1 MAPIKFEDNIRA
13 RLEQREIKPSAEA
26 WQKLEAA
33 LDQEAKPAK
42 TRKGYG
48 WVLIAASFIGILIL
62 AGRYVFQEEMDK
74 NPVNQVVETPTE
86 MQNEQKSEPTETL
99 EQKQQD
105 ILAQEETSVAVQE
118 EQQIAE
124 PPKKRKEQ
132 PVINKYEEAV
142 AVTNSQKASAD
153 EKLDQ
158 TTQSKIDAEVNDLI
172 SKVQEQQNSGVAYSD
187 AEIDQLLRDA
197 QRDIISEKM
206 FDRERN
212 TISAEALLYEVEE
225 ELDPSFRDR
234 IFEALKDGFMK
245 AREAIVSRNN

>member
-26 WQKLEAA
+26 WKKLDAS

-42 TRKGYG
+42 SRKGYG
-48 WVLIAASFIGILIL
+48 WVLIAASFIGILVL
-62 AGRYVFQEEMDK
+62 AGRYVYQK
-74 NPVNQVVETPTE
+74 NFGITPENQVVETPVE
-86 MQNEQKSEPTETL
+86 VKEEQKSEPAEIL
-99 EQKQQD
+99 QQKQQE
-105 ILAQEETSVAVQE
+105 IVPQEETTVAVQE
-118 EQQIAE
+118 EKQVAE
-124 PPKKRKEQ
+124 PPKKRVAPPVIKKYEKVVAVEESQEQ
-132 PVINKYEEAV
+132 P
-142 AVTNSQKASAD
+142 AD
-153 EKLDQ
+153 ERLDK
-158 TTQSKIDAEVNDLI
+158 TTQSQIDAEVNDLI
-172 SKVQEQQNSGVAYSD
+172 SKVQEQQNTGVAYSD
-187 AEIDQLLRDA
+187 AEIDKLLRDA

>member
-13 RLEQREIKPSAEA
+13 RLEHREIKPSAEA
-26 WQKLEAA
+26 WQKLEAS

-42 TRKGYG
+42 SKKSYG

-62 AGRYVFQEEMDK
+62 AGRYVFQDEMDK

-124 PPKKRKEQ
+124 PPKKRKEK
-132 PVINKYEEAV
+132 PVIQKYAEAV
-142 AVTNSQKASAD
+142 AVTDSQKASAD

-234 IFEALKDGFMK
+234 IFEALKEGFMK

>member
-26 WQKLEAA
+26 WEKLEAA

-42 TRKGYG
+42 SRKGYG

-74 NPVNQVVETPTE
+74 SPVNQVVETPVE
-86 MQNEQKSEPTETL
+86 MQKQEESEPIETL
-99 EQKQQD
+99 QQKQQE
-105 ILAQEETSVAVQE
+105 IAPQEEATVAVE
-118 EQQIAE
+118 EKKQVAE
-124 PPKKRKEQ
+124 PEKQ
-132 PVINKYEEAV
+132 SSVLNKYEKAV
-142 AVTNSQKASAD
+142 AIEESQEQPTD
-153 EKLDQ
+153 EKLDK
-158 TTQSKIDAEVNDLI
+158 TTQSQIDAEVNDLI
-172 SKVQEQQNSGVAYSD
+172 SKVQEQQNTGVAYSD
-187 AEIDQLLRDA
+187 AEIDKLLRDA
-197 QRDIISEKM
+197 QRDIISEKI

>member
-1 MAPIKFEDNIRA
+1 MAPIKFEDNIRE
-13 RLEQREIKPSAEA
+13 RLEHREIKPSAEA
-26 WQKLEAA
+26 WQKLEAS
-33 LDQEAKPAK
+33 LDQEAKPSK
-42 TRKGYG
+42 SKKGYG

-62 AGRYVFQEEMDK
+62 AGRYVFQDEMDK
-74 NPVNQVVETPTE
+74 NPVNQVVETPAE
-86 MQNEQKSEPTETL
+86 MQKQEKSEPIETL
-99 EQKQQD
+99 EQKQRE
-105 ILAQEETSVAVQE
+105 IAPLEETSVAVQE

-132 PVINKYEEAV
+132 RVIQKYEEAV
-142 AVTNSQKASAD
+142 AVTDSQKASAD

-234 IFEALKDGFMK
+234 IFEALKDGFIK